1 VSSIIFIL
9 YKYLFSYNRKN
20 KKLIFYLVLI
30 TSVSFLLLILVN
42 SFTKGIL
49 HMFESTIFKG
59 YGHVYIELEKKMY
72 ERQIDKN
79 QFIMTLQAHPLV
91 DKIFIYGVTP
101 SMAKCGNII
110 VPAYLISYYKN
121 SLKTIFVEDIMQSGD
136 AEVYA
141 GKLFFDKYNSAK
153 YKKLFF
159 PIGENK
165 KKNMLHVIT
174 VPLLFG
180 GSLVSAWDEWNEKG
194 IFFPA
199 KKLERFLEKP
209 TLHTINIYLKDI
221 NSIDS
226 FISSLEQAKKNSPV
240 KFYYQKSINLL
251 PQYNRFYS
259 LVSLV
264 HIILNSIIFICL
276 AVFIFILLL
285 LYVNNNLAD
294 WLHLWY
300 VGISRVQIGSAISL
314 LFFIL
319 YLFSFIV
326 ALSIG
331 FLIIFFINHY
341 QLIVLGEYNAIP
353 FLCAYDFLFI
363 FRCNTVI
370 ILFFW
375 IFSYYIVYRSIKSLP
390 CDS

>member
-1 VSSIIFIL
+1 
-9 YKYLFSYNRKN
+9 
-20 KKLIFYLVLI
+20 
-30 TSVSFLLLILVN
+30 
-42 SFTKGIL
+42 
-49 HMFESTIFKG
+49 
-59 YGHVYIELEKKMY
+59 
-72 ERQIDKN
+72 
-79 QFIMTLQAHPLV
+79 
-91 DKIFIYGVTP
+91 
-101 SMAKCGNII
+101 
-110 VPAYLISYYKN
+110 
-121 SLKTIFVEDIMQSGD
+121 
-136 AEVYA
+136 
-141 GKLFFDKYNSAK
+141 
-153 YKKLFF
+153 
-159 PIGENK
+159 
-165 KKNMLHVIT
+165 
-174 VPLLFG
+174 
-180 GSLVSAWDEWNEKG
+180 VSAWDEWNEKG